1 MDPTA
6 SSDAL
11 EPDPSSGPVAV
22 HLAPLLAAAATG
34 DVERLEVL
42 LQAQDRVA
50 PSLIREA
57 LLLLVPFA
65 GVPRS
70 LDALQVFARR
80 HPGASAHL
88 EAPSVGR
95 ETGSDARAVFRVRG
109 EQLFARVYG
118 PHLERVSGTLRAL
131 DPELLDWVLE
141 DAYGKVLARGFLP
154 PSEVECLAV
163 VLLAAQGL
171 TRQLKGHVAG
181 ALRCGASPDDVRRCL
196 VAAAAWIA
204 EPVRT
209 RAEHWL
215 VQLS

>member
-11 EPDPSSGPVAV
+11 KQTPSPAPIAA

-34 DVERLEVL
+34 DVERLEL
-42 LQAQDRVA
+42 LMQAQDQVA

-70 LDALQVFARR
+70 LDALQVFARL
-80 HPGASAHL
+80 HPEATAHL
-88 EAPSVGR
+88 EAPPS
-95 ETGSDARAVFRVRG
+95 GSDARAKFRARG

-118 PHLERVSGTLRAL
+118 AHLERVSGTLRTL

-154 PSEVECLAV
+154 PKEVESLAV

-171 TRQLKGHVAG
+171 IRQLKGHVAG
-181 ALRCGASPDDVRRCL
+181 ALHCGASPDDLRRCL
-196 VAAAAWIA
+196 AAAAAWIA
-204 EPVRT
+204 HPVRT
-209 RAEHWL
+209 RAEQWL
-215 VQLS
+215 VELS